1 MPGGPYGRATRRRSA
16 VGVWRK
22 WIFPTIRIV
31 LVAVIAIALAKLAFF
46 PDRAEA
52 DAETA
57 VPTGSVVEPQVAVA
71 RGTIANEVVL
81 TGTVN
86 ADASAPVKATGTG
99 AVDEVFV
106 TAGQQVAAGQ
116 KLYDIKVQDEVEPTE
131 TLGPDGLPSMTMPK
145 ASFHFEKVLAP
156 SAGVLASLDVIEG
169 QPVATGEVTGQ
180 VAPPSFNVTATLSP
194 EQQYRLTSAPT
205 EALVTIA
212 GGPAPFTCGGLV
224 ISTPLSGASGGTG
237 GAGAGATG
245 AAGGGGAE
253 ASGGTTVRCAVPGDV
268 RVFPGLSAQVK
279 ISAGSA
285 ADVLVVP
292 ITSVGGGAETG
303 VVWLVTADGERV
315 EQPVRLGLSDGT
327 QVEVVEGVAEGD
339 QVLQFVPGA
348 PGETGREGCVQ
359 SPDGMMMCG
368 TLTQ

>member
-1 MPGGPYGRATRRRSA
+1 M
-16 VGVWRK
+16 GVWRK

-52 DAETA
+52 DTETLS
-57 VPTGSVVEPQVAVA
+57 PTGSVSEPQVPVA
-71 RGTIANEVVL
+71 RGSIANDVVL

-86 ADASAPVKATGTG
+86 ADAAAPVKATGTG
-99 AVDEVFV
+99 AVDEVFAA
-106 TAGQQVAAGQ
+106 AGQQVAAGQ
-116 KLYDIKVQDEVEPTE
+116 KLYDIKVPDEVEPAE
-131 TLGPDGLPSMTMPK
+131 TVGPDGMPTMTTPK
-145 ASFHFEKVLAP
+145 PSFHFEKVLAP
-156 SAGVLASLDVIEG
+156 TAGVLSSLDVITG
-169 QPVATGEVTGQ
+169 QPVATGDVTGQ

-224 ISTPLSGASGGTG
+224 ISTPLSGAGAGGGAG
-237 GAGAGATG
+237 GAGAAAGAG
-245 AAGGGGAE
+245 AAGSGAE
-253 ASGGTTVRCAVPGDV
+253 ASGGTTVRCTVPGDV

-292 ITSVGGGAETG
+292 ITAVEGGAETG
-303 VVWLVTADGERV
+303 VVWLVTPDGERV
-315 EQPVRLGLSDGT
+315 EQPVKLGLSDGT

-348 PGETGREGCVQ
+348 PGEAGQEGCVQ

-368 TLTQ
+368 TLTK

>member
-1 MPGGPYGRATRRRSA
+1 M
-16 VGVWRK
+16 GVWRK

-52 DAETA
+52 DAETLS
-57 VPTGSVVEPQVAVA
+57 PTGSVSEPQVPVA
-71 RGTIANEVVL
+71 RGSIANDVVL

-86 ADASAPVKATGTG
+86 ADAAAPVKATGTG
-99 AVDEVFV
+99 AVDEVFAA
-106 TAGQQVAAGQ
+106 AGQQVAAGQ
-116 KLYDIKVQDEVEPTE
+116 KLYDIKVPDEVEPTE
-131 TLGPDGLPSMTMPK
+131 TVGPDGMPTMTTPK
-145 ASFHFEKVLAP
+145 PSFHFEKVLAP
-156 SAGVLASLDVIEG
+156 TAGVLSSLDVITG
-169 QPVATGEVTGQ
+169 QPVATGDVTGQ

-205 EALVTIA
+205 EAVVTIA

-224 ISTPLSGASGGTG
+224 ISTPSSGAGG
-237 GAGAGATG
+237 GAGAAGAAAGAG
-245 AAGGGGAE
+245 AAGSGAE
-253 ASGGTTVRCAVPGDV
+253 ASGGTSVRCTVPGDV

-292 ITSVGGGAETG
+292 ITAVEGGAETG
-303 VVWLVTADGERV
+303 VVWLVTPDGERV

-348 PGETGREGCVQ
+348 PGDAGQEGCVQ

-368 TLTQ
+368 TLTK

>member
-1 MPGGPYGRATRRRSA
+1 M
-16 VGVWRK
+16 GVWRK
-22 WIFPTIRIV
+22 WIFPTMRVV
-31 LVAVIAIALAKLAFF
+31 LVAVIAVALAKLAFF

-52 DAETA
+52 DAETLS
-57 VPTGSVVEPQVAVA
+57 PTGSVVEPQVAVV
-71 RGTIANEVVL
+71 RGSIANDVVL

-106 TAGQQVAAGQ
+106 AAGQQVVAGQ
-116 KLYDIKVQDEVEPTE
+116 KLYDIKVADEVEPTE
-131 TLGPDGLPSMTMPK
+131 TVGPDGMPTMTTPK
-145 ASFHFEKVLAP
+145 PSFHFEKVLAP
-156 SAGVLASLDVIEG
+156 TAGVLSSLDVITG
-169 QPVATGEVTGQ
+169 QPVATGDVTGQ
-180 VAPPSFNVTATLSP
+180 VAPPSYNVTATLSP

-224 ISTPLSGASGGTG
+224 ISTPLSGAGAGTAGSGAGAPG
-237 GAGAGATG
+237 GAAGAGA
-245 AAGGGGAE
+245 GAE

-292 ITSVGGGAETG
+292 ITAVEGGAETG
-303 VVWLVTADGERV
+303 VVWLVTPDGERV
-315 EQPVRLGLSDGT
+315 EKPVRLGLSDGT

-339 QVLQFVPGA
+339 QVLEFVPGA
-348 PGETGREGCVQ
+348 PGEVAQEGCVQ

-368 TLTQ
+368 TLTK

>member
-1 MPGGPYGRATRRRSA
+1 M
-16 VGVWRK
+16 GVWRK
-22 WIFPTIRIV
+22 WIFPTVRIV

-52 DAETA
+52 DAEA
-57 VPTGSVVEPQVAVA
+57 IMPTGSVSEPQVAVA
-71 RGTIANEVVL
+71 RGSIANDVVL

-106 TAGQQVAAGQ
+106 AAGQQVSAGQ
-116 KLYDIKVQDEVEPTE
+116 KLYDIKVEDKVEPVE
-131 TLGPDGLPSMTMPK
+131 TVGPDGMPTMTTPK
-145 ASFHFEKVLAP
+145 PSFHFEKVLAP
-156 SAGVLASLDVIEG
+156 SAGVLSSLDVITG
-169 QPVATGEVTGQ
+169 QPVATGDVTGQ

-224 ISTPLSGASGGTG
+224 ITTPLSGAGSST
-237 GAGAGATG
+237 GAGAGAG
-245 AAGGGGAE
+245 GDGGAGGTGGQ
-253 ASGGTTVRCAVPGDV
+253 ASGGGTTVRCAVPGDV

-292 ITSVGGGAETG
+292 ITAVEGGAETG
-303 VVWLVTADGERV
+303 VVWLVTPDGERV
-315 EQPVRLGLSDGT
+315 EQPVKLGLSDGT

-348 PGETGREGCVQ
+348 PGETGQETCVQ
-359 SPDGMMMCG
+359 GPDGSMMCG
-368 TLTQ
+368 TPTQ

>member
-1 MPGGPYGRATRRRSA
+1 M
-16 VGVWRK
+16 GVWRK

-52 DAETA
+52 DAETLS
-57 VPTGSVVEPQVAVA
+57 PTGSVSEPQVPVA
-71 RGTIANEVVL
+71 RGSIANDVVL

-86 ADASAPVKATGTG
+86 ADAAAPVKATGTG
-99 AVDEVFV
+99 AVDEVFAA
-106 TAGQQVAAGQ
+106 AGQQVAAGQ
-116 KLYDIKVQDEVEPTE
+116 KLYDIKVPDEVEPTE
-131 TLGPDGLPSMTMPK
+131 TVGPDGMPTMTTPK
-145 ASFHFEKVLAP
+145 PSFHFEKVLAP
-156 SAGVLASLDVIEG
+156 TAGVLSSLDVITG
-169 QPVATGEVTGQ
+169 QPVATGDVTGQ

-212 GGPAPFTCGGLV
+212 GGPAPFTCSGLV
-224 ISTPLSGASGGTG
+224 ISTPSSGAGG
-237 GAGAGATG
+237 GAGAAG
-245 AAGGGGAE
+245 AAAGAGGAGSGAE
-253 ASGGTTVRCAVPGDV
+253 ASGGTTVRCTVPGDV

-292 ITSVGGGAETG
+292 ITAVEGGAETG
-303 VVWLVTADGERV
+303 VVWLVTPDGERV
-315 EQPVRLGLSDGT
+315 EQPVKLGLSDGT

-348 PGETGREGCVQ
+348 PGEAGQEGCVQ

-368 TLTQ
+368 TLTK

>member
-1 MPGGPYGRATRRRSA
+1 MA
-16 VGVWRK
+16 VWRK
-22 WIFPTIRIV
+22 WIFPTVRIV

-52 DAETA
+52 DSETLS
-57 VPTGSVVEPQVAVA
+57 PTGSVSEPQVVVA
-71 RGTIANEVVL
+71 RGSIANDVVL

-99 AVDEVFV
+99 AVDEVFAA
-106 TAGQQVAAGQ
+106 AGQQVAAGQ
-116 KLYDIKVQDEVEPTE
+116 KLYDIKVQDEVEPVE
-131 TLGPDGLPSMTMPK
+131 TVGPDGMPTMTTPK
-145 ASFHFEKVLAP
+145 PSFHFEKVLAP
-156 SAGVLASLDVIEG
+156 TAGVLSSLDVITG
-169 QPVATGEVTGQ
+169 QPVATGDVTGQ

-224 ISTPLSGASGGTG
+224 ISTPLSGAGAGAG
-237 GAGAGATG
+237 GAGAGA
-245 AAGGGGAE
+245 AGGAGGTGGE

-285 ADVLVVP
+285 DDVLVVP
-292 ITSVGGGAETG
+292 ITAVEGGAETG
-303 VVWLVTADGERV
+303 VVWLVTAEGERV
-315 EQPVRLGLSDGT
+315 EQPVKLGLSDGT

-339 QVLQFVPGA
+339 QVLEFVPGA
-348 PGETGREGCVQ
+348 PGEAGQEGCVQ

>member
-1 MPGGPYGRATRRRSA
+1 M
-16 VGVWRK
+16 GVWRK
-22 WIFPTIRIV
+22 WIFPIVRVV

-46 PDRAEA
+46 PDRTEA
-52 DAETA
+52 DAESIS
-57 VPTGSVVEPQVAVA
+57 PTGTVSEPQVAVE
-71 RGTIANEVVL
+71 RGSIANDVVL

-99 AVDEVFV
+99 KIDEIFVAAGQQV
-106 TAGQQVAAGQ
+106 TAGQ
-116 KLYDIKVQDEVEPTE
+116 KLFDIKVEDQPEPVEST
-131 TLGPDGLPSMTMPK
+131 GPDGLPVTTMPRTT
-145 ASFHFEKVLAP
+145 FHFEKVLAP
-156 SAGVLASLDVIEG
+156 TAGVLSSLDVIAG
-169 QPVATGEVTGQ
+169 QPVATGDVTGQ

-224 ISTPLSGASGGTG
+224 ISTPLSGAGGGPAGGAAGTPGVPGAPAGGTG
-237 GAGAGATG
+237 G
-245 AAGGGGAE
+245 E

-292 ITSVGGGAETG
+292 ITAVEGGAETG
-303 VVWLVTADGERV
+303 VVWVITPDGERA
-315 EQPVRLGLSDGT
+315 EQAVRLGLSDGT
-327 QVEVVEGVAEGD
+327 QVEVVDGLAEGD

-348 PGETGREGCVQ
+348 PGESGAEGCVQ
-359 SPDGMMMCG
+359 TPDGAMMCG
-368 TLTQ
+368 TVTQ

>member
-1 MPGGPYGRATRRRSA
+1 MPGDPYARATRRRSG

-22 WIFPTIRIV
+22 WIFPTMRIV

-52 DAETA
+52 ETETLS
-57 VPTGSVVEPQVAVA
+57 PTGSVVEPQVAVA
-71 RGTIANEVVL
+71 RGSIANDVVL

-106 TAGQQVAAGQ
+106 AAGQQVVAGQ
-116 KLYDIKVQDEVEPTE
+116 KLYDIKVADEVEPTE
-131 TLGPDGLPSMTMPK
+131 TVGPDGMPMMTSP
-145 ASFHFEKVLAP
+145 APSFHFEKVFAP
-156 SAGVLASLDVIEG
+156 TAGVLSSLDVITG
-169 QPVATGEVTGQ
+169 QPVATGDITGQ

-224 ISTPLSGASGGTG
+224 ISTPLSGAGAGGAAAG
-237 GAGAGATG
+237 SGAGA
-245 AAGGGGAE
+245 AGSGAE

-292 ITSVGGGAETG
+292 ITAVEGGAETG
-303 VVWLVTADGERV
+303 VVWLVTPDGERAP
-315 EQPVRLGLSDGT
+315 QPVKLGLSDGT

-339 QVLQFVPGA
+339 QVLEFVPGA
-348 PGETGREGCVQ
+348 PGEVAQEGCVQ

-368 TLTQ
+368 TLTK

>member
-1 MPGGPYGRATRRRSA
+1 M
-16 VGVWRK
+16 GVWRK

-52 DAETA
+52 DAETLS
-57 VPTGSVVEPQVAVA
+57 PTGSVSEPQVPVA
-71 RGTIANEVVL
+71 RGSIANDVVL

-86 ADASAPVKATGTG
+86 ADAAAPVKATGTG
-99 AVDEVFV
+99 AVDEVFAA
-106 TAGQQVAAGQ
+106 AGQQVAAGQ
-116 KLYDIKVQDEVEPTE
+116 KLYDIKVTDEVEPTE
-131 TLGPDGLPSMTMPK
+131 TVGPDGMPTMTAPK
-145 ASFHFEKVLAP
+145 PSFHFEKVLAP
-156 SAGVLASLDVIEG
+156 TAGVLSSLDVITG
-169 QPVATGEVTGQ
+169 QPVATGDVTGQ

-224 ISTPLSGASGGTG
+224 ISTPLSGTGAGGGAG
-237 GAGAGATG
+237 GAGAGAAG
-245 AAGGGGAE
+245 AGAE
-253 ASGGTTVRCAVPGDV
+253 ASGGTTVRCIVPGDV

-292 ITSVGGGAETG
+292 ITAVEGGAETG
-303 VVWLVTADGERV
+303 VVWLVTPDGERV
-315 EQPVRLGLSDGT
+315 EQPVKLGLSDGT

-348 PGETGREGCVQ
+348 PGEAGQEGCVQ

-368 TLTQ
+368 TLTK